1 MLLQAVL
8 DSYVT
13 FRSINSNENDCRL
26 FNWREM
32 DLDQF
37 VYISGDVAK
46 TFRLPQGPDSGFR
59 FYNSANKRRGYFD
72 TSPVAHAL
80 DEPAYVVEPHPVG
93 AKLVNNG
100 LPVFTLYH
108 ENDDDGLR
116 KLGSD
121 SRLTFTAPADGAYLV
136 RVSDVRG
143 FGGDR
148 YHYRLSIREPKP
160 DFVVKLS
167 SAAPSVS
174 AGSGTSLTF
183 SVDRIDGFEE
193 EITIDVTG
201 LPEGYALSP
210 VRIQAGHDEAQGVL
224 TAAADAKPAPD
235 AEWAKVKTV
244 ARAELAGSPIERPI
258 TGFKSVKLTEKPKLL
273 VTLEPAELT
282 IAPGTMI
289 TAKLK
294 IDRGP
299 VTERVAFDVLNLP
312 HGVIVDNIGLNG
324 ILIPEGQSEREIFLT
339 CYDWVPDVDRPFFAV
354 SKTARAGDKA
364 VGAEASKPVMLKVR
378 KPSTLVQADEAKPGT
393 K

>member
-1 MLLQAVL
+1 VL
-8 DSYVT
+8 DSYIT

-32 DLDQF
+32 DLEQY

-80 DEPAYVVEPHPVG
+80 DEPAYVVEAHPIG
-93 AKLVNNG
+93 TKLVNNG
-100 LPVFTLYH
+100 LPTFTLHYA
-108 ENDDDGLR
+108 NDDDGLR

-121 SRLTFTAPADGAYLV
+121 SRLTFTAPADGSYYV

-148 YHYRLSIREPKP
+148 YFYRLSIRDQKP
-160 DFVVKLS
+160 DFVVNLNS
-167 SAAPSVS
+167 MSPTVA
-174 AGSGTSLTF
+174 AGSGASLTL
-183 SVDRIDGFEE
+183 SVDRIDGFDD
-193 EITIDVTG
+193 EIVIDSSA
-201 LPEGYALSP
+201 LPDGYTLSTP
-210 VRIQAGHDEAQGVL
+210 VRIQAGHDEAQIVL
-224 TAAADAKPAPD
+224 NAAADAKSAPD
-235 AEWAKVKTV
+235 AEWAKVKLT
-244 ARAELAGSPIERPI
+244 ARAELKGSPVVHDVG
-258 TGFKSVKLTEKPKLL
+258 TFKTVKLADKPKLL

-282 IAPGTMI
+282 IAPGTMV

-294 IDRGP
+294 IDRNG
-299 VTERVAFDVLNLP
+299 VDERVGFDVLNLP

-339 CYDWVPDVDRPFFAV
+339 CYDWVPETDRTFYAL
-354 SKTARAGDKA
+354 SKAARATDKGA
-364 VGAEASKPVMLKVR
+364 VGAEASRPVTLHVR
-378 KPSTLVQADEAKPGT
+378 KPATLVKADEGK